1 MDEFT
6 SVYDEAVEAVGAL
19 DEGGLDADEK
29 TSLYEELQGL
39 LTTLHENAVNID
51 AGFD

>member
-6 SVYDEAVEAVGAL
+6 SVYDEALAVMEAL

-29 TSLYEELQGL
+29 TNLYEELQGH
-39 LTTLHENAVNID
+39 LTTMHENAVNIV